1 MSGYIKIDRKITE
14 WEWYKNLNTKVVFF
28 HCLLKANWKE
38 GKFEGKIIKRGS
50 FVTSIKKL
58 SLELCLTEDE
68 VRTAIKHLISTGEIT
83 KQTTNKYSV
92 ITVSNYELYQDI
104 PEQIPS
110 NSQTDAK
117 QIPNNSHSIPKQFPT
132 IEERKNIRREE
143 GKKERREED
152 ILTVSNETVCQTD
165 VRRIID
171 RWNALSEFGIKPIKK
186 IGNGTKV
193 FERLCARIREY
204 GIDDVLSTVDMIKD
218 SDFLLGKVKDF
229 TITLDWFSRP
239 NNFQKVYNGNYS
251 NVNRKNGYQSQ
262 TAQMLDSFYDQT
274 AEWVRKMEQE
284 EQYNDG

>member
-92 ITVSNYELYQDI
+92 ITVSIYELYQDI

-171 RWNALSEFGIKPIKK
+171 RWNELSEFGIKPIKK
-186 IGNGTKV
+186 IGSGTKV
-193 FERLCARIREY
+193 FERLCARVREY

-218 SDFLLGKVKDF
+218 SDFLLGKVNDF
-229 TITLDWFSRP
+229 SITIDWLSRP
-239 NNFQKVYNGNYS
+239 NNFQKVYNGNYAK
-251 NVNRKNGYQSQ
+251 NRNDMAKNK
-262 TAQMLDSFYDQT
+262 SFDGRKYDMGDLEKKLLN
-274 AEWVRKMEQE
+274 AK
-284 EQYNDG
+284 